1 MKDYDKMI
9 SRSHEE
15 MILENK
21 ANPIKTEFA
30 SKSTGGNAT
39 RQFVP
44 RFFPYAKITSGQ
56 YENSFYRAIDKRIE
70 VLRNTLKANE
80 KEYKNKNVVM
90 CSIVYDIIGR
100 EMRELIRMKDAFAI
114 LCKYDM

>member
-21 ANPIKTEFA
+21 ANPIKTP
-30 SKSTGGNAT
+30 KSMGGKAT

-90 CSIVYDIIGR
+90 CSIVFDIIGR